1 MHRQLDMSLDYIIN
15 TYLGFTSLYM
25 VCKDMMLN
33 QMTRNENI
41 TKNKTG
47 LRTKFWDISTYD
59 DNEDEDEQ

>member
-1 MHRQLDMSLDYIIN
+1 
-15 TYLGFTSLYM
+15 
-25 VCKDMMLN
+25 
-33 QMTRNENI
+33 MTRNENI